1 MKYLRCSQGGK
12 INLNMF
18 SSRLIVSSEE
28 AYFQLCRDLD
38 KISPAIHFLLV
49 ESCSG
54 NFWWIRNKTGK
65 RQIFRILVE
74 CTRACALKIIIITYV
89 MNETGYNMLNL
100 TIANP
105 DNKADVLLEAF
116 NFARLK

>member
-12 INLNMF
+12 IYLNMF

-38 KISPAIHFLLV
+38 KISPARPIHFLLV

-54 NFWWIRNKTGK
+54 GS
-65 RQIFRILVE
+65 
-74 CTRACALKIIIITYV
+74 
-89 MNETGYNMLNL
+89 ETKPENVSYFGL
-100 TIANP
+100 
-105 DNKADVLLEAF
+105 
-116 NFARLK
+116 

>member
-54 NFWWIRNKTGK
+54 GS
-65 RQIFRILVE
+65 
-74 CTRACALKIIIITYV
+74 
-89 MNETGYNMLNL
+89 ETKPENVRYFG
-100 TIANP
+100 
-105 DNKADVLLEAF
+105 F
-116 NFARLK
+116 